1 MLALALFVLYTS
13 LAFGG
18 RTLLHRLRTG
28 STGFKDISGRPGSLE
43 WVGGVLFVLLP
54 VVLWQG
60 FETLGDARE
69 EGAGD
74 G

>member
-1 MLALALFVLYTS
+1 M
-13 LAFGG
+13 
-18 RTLLHRLRTG
+18 HRLRTG

-43 WVGGVLFVLLP
+43 WFGGVLFVLLP